1 MPMEDSPAPTP
12 AARSGRG
19 MTATENAA
27 LRQLAAGV
35 LTRRAGPDADAAAVA
50 AAARRAS
57 DELAR
62 VLAPVMGRLGIDA
75 LAGRAVNLM
84 QREYPWL
91 AATHHPEQ
99 AEGLFSYF
107 SISLAQQDPAVGA
120 EAAAAVLAT
129 FTGLVVRLIGEP
141 LAMRLLRQAWPDA
154 FSAAGTEE
162 KRA

>member
-1 MPMEDSPAPTP
+1 MISFIGACDPWWGGDMTLPEDAD
-12 AARSGRG
+12 
-19 MTATENAA
+19 
-27 LRQLAAGV
+27 LRQMAAEA
-35 LTRRAGPDADAAAVA
+35 LMHRAGPDADSAALA

-75 LAGRAVNLM
+75 LAGRAVNLV

>member
-1 MPMEDSPAPTP
+1 MSMEDSPTG

-27 LRQLAAGV
+27 LRQLAARALMG
-35 LTRRAGPDADAAAVA
+35 RAGPQADAAALA

-62 VLAPVMGRLGIDA
+62 VLAPVIGRLGIDA
-75 LAGRAVNLM
+75 LAGRAVNLV

-141 LAMRLLRQAWPDA
+141 LAMRLMRQAWPDA
-154 FSAAGTEE
+154 FSDAGTEE